1 MCVPTTVQPSLVS
14 PDFLTWLQNISEEAG
29 AAAARAEFARL
40 SSASKPDP
48 DRLTP
53 RAELC
58 AELGIC
64 AQTIINWEKTGIVT
78 AHRIGRRVFY
88 RRPEVM
94 AALTTNGLAQPDGT
108 RRNARRGK
116 QQKTR

>member
-1 MCVPTTVQPSLVS
+1 MQPPALVS
-14 PDFLTWLQNISEEAG
+14 PDFIAWLQNISEE
-29 AAAARAEFARL
+29 AARAEFARL
-40 SSASKPDP
+40 SSANKPEA

-58 AELGIC
+58 AELDIC
-64 AQTIINWEKTGIVT
+64 AQTIINWEQRGLVT

-88 RRPEVM
+88 RRAEVT
-94 AALTTNGLAQPDGT
+94 AALTSNGLARPDGT

-116 QQKTR
+116 QKTR